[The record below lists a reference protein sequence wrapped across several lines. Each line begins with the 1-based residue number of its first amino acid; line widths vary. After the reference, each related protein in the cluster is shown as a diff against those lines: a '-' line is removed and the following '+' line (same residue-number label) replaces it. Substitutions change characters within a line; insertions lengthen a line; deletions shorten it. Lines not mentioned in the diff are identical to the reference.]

1 MRMPVMHHGVIPV
14 KSNNSHQV
22 NSSYEDDPGAE
33 LETLKEELE
42 TGKTVV
48 DAQFGDLLHIV
59 NKLWSD

>member
-1 MRMPVMHHGVIPV
+1 MRMPAMHHGVIPV
-14 KSNNSHQV
+14 NSNSHQV
-22 NSSYEDDPGAE
+22 NSSYEDDPGAK